1 MRKIIRIDL
10 KAHEVA
16 RTITLYQ
23 LDARR
28 EIKLNTLRCVKLRK
42 VLKKHDNRIRILD
55 DTLLKVVS
63 DEIEYRKIIG
73 IKVVKSLKI

>member
-1 MRKIIRIDL
+1 MKKITRIDL

-23 LDARR
+23 LDAKRK
-28 EIKLNTLRCVKLRK
+28 IKLDTLRCVKLRK
-42 VLKKHDNRIRILD
+42 VLKKHDNRIKILD
-55 DTLLKVVS
+55 DTFLKIVL

-73 IKVVKSLKI
+73 IKVEKPLKI